1 MNPEGVVVEPDHHA
15 SKRGL
20 QRADREVLLEAPH
33 AIGHDGLEHRG
44 ALVVAVERREERGVP
59 LEVGAR
65 VGRRHRCFI
74 GQSYGRG
81 RERREGRRAEQR
93 STPRHR
99 RRRRFGAGVV
109 LLILSIGCR
118 RGRARSDGPRPALIP
133 CAGRGPRRGDA
144 HRRHGS
150 RERRHASRC
159 LPTDGERDVLM
170 TSCWKFLLGR
180 GESEI
185 GGSMIAAMARE

>member
-1 MNPEGVVVEPDHHA
+1 MSSKNSSVGASGAWTQRESSSQPDHHA

-33 AIGHDGLEHRG
+33 AIGHDRLEHRG
-44 ALVVAVERREERGVP
+44 ALVVAVKRREERGVP
-59 LEVGAR
+59 LEIRAR

-99 RRRRFGAGVV
+99 RRRRFGAG
-109 LLILSIGCR
+109 R
-118 RGRARSDGPRPALIP
+118 RPPYPFHRMPTRTRSAGWTAPCARPVRWTRIEAWRCAPSARVSRATTCVSMTSHGRGARRSDDELLEVSPG
-133 CAGRGPRRGDA
+133 GGD
-144 HRRHGS
+144 
-150 RERRHASRC
+150 
-159 LPTDGERDVLM
+159 
-170 TSCWKFLLGR
+170 
-180 GESEI
+180 
-185 GGSMIAAMARE
+185 